1 MLFGAGAA
9 VIAVLLQGK
18 PLAFDFRPTY
28 IASLLYLAL
37 FGSVIAFAAYFT
49 LLGRI
54 GAGRAGYVAVAV
66 PILALLLSGFFE
78 GFVWRI
84 WTVLGIASAVL
95 GNLIML
101 AEPAGLYRWRVWRR
115 SARGVSSSSA

>member
-1 MLFGAGAA
+1 M
-9 VIAVLLQGK
+9 
-18 PLAFDFRPTY
+18 
-28 IASLLYLAL
+28 
-37 FGSVIAFAAYFT
+37 
-49 LLGRI
+49 
-54 GAGRAGYVAVAV
+54 AVAV